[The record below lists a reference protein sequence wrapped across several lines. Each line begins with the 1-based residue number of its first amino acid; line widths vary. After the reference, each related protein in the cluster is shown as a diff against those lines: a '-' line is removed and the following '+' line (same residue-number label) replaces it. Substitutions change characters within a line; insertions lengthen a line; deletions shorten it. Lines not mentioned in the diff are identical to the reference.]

1 MSYLRC
7 DAQADETQPRSCFCE
22 ISLWQFGMANYR
34 NQGRE
39 CSFNCPLTRSRRGDV
54 VMQKQPESDRIVY
67 VLDDDFDVRDGLKA
81 LFESVG
87 WKTEVFAST
96 AEFLRAKRREQV
108 SCLVLDIRLPG
119 SSGLEFQEELANTQ
133 VDIPI

>member
-1 MSYLRC
+1 MRHIQGHVSARYHFGN
-7 DAQADETQPRSCFCE
+7 SV
-22 ISLWQFGMANYR
+22 WQTIVIRAENVPLH
-34 NQGRE
+34 
-39 CSFNCPLTRSRRGDV
+39 CPLIRSRRGDV

-133 VDIPI
+133 VDIP